1 MTYLTYNRDTYLTYD
16 KDGDVPAYPSY
27 ASYGDFS
34 PVKGD
39 YATATPAQ
47 KASLYIMPDLL
58 SGSDYNGGSVSK
70 SNYDTFLK
78 MYGKREGVY
87 DCHGGMGTFA
97 IVIRADV
104 AESEDIAETLDD
116 LGNYPVLDENAY
128 RKEQDVRKKDAWS
141 GWVERDARNKVETKV
156 QEFIEDWEPDDS
168 FEERFYNAIE
178 ETGECFQEESDGSM
192 YIKVDKLVPN
202 ITDMILAEI
211 VPDLSLPLLMGRNW
225 KSETARMLY
234 LSRLKGVPV

>member
-1 MTYLTYNRDTYLTYD
+1 MTYLTYDR
-16 KDGDVPAYPSY
+16 DGDVPAHPSY

-47 KASLYIMPDLL
+47 KASLYIMPEHL
-58 SGSDYNGGSVSK
+58 SGSDYNGGSLSK
-70 SNYDTFLK
+70 SNYETFLT

-104 AESEDIAETLDD
+104 AEAEDIAETLD
-116 LGNYPVLDENAY
+116 YPVLDEDAY
-128 RKEQDVRKKDAWS
+128 RKEQDTREKDAWS
-141 GWVERDARNKVETKV
+141 GWVERDARNKVEAEV
-156 QEFIEDWEPDDS
+156 QKFIEDWEPDDS
-168 FEERFYNAIE
+168 FEERFYDACE
-178 ETGECFQEESDGSM
+178 ETGEYFQEESDGSM

-202 ITDMILAEI
+202 ITDKILAEI
-211 VPDLSLPLLMGRNW
+211 VPELSLPLLMSRNW
-225 KSETARMLY
+225 KSETAHMLY
-234 LSRLKGVPV
+234 LSRIKGVPV